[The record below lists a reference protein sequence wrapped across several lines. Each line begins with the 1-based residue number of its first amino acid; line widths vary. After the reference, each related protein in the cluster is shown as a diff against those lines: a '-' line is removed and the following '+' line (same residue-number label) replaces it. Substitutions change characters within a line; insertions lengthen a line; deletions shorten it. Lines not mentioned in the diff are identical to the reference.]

1 MVRSRRFRLQVKSV
15 LRILCLGLVAAI
27 GLGVT
32 AQRAEA
38 VPLRCDTCQND
49 GDFRAEAV
57 RMGPGT
63 HLVYNVGANVIQQ
76 YYVGSSSS
84 GSGGGGEVPQAAR
97 AANPFVLKQTP
108 PAAAVEEVRRGNRV
122 YAEDGQTLRA
132 TYVVPVEMLG
142 LNPDACSRTAYDYVR
157 DQDLRAMVESAAG
170 NVNVISQVVGANVPN
185 AVNDLIQLAS
195 NYTGV
200 RDHARL
206 MFKVVFKDGSYVTI
220 VVNPEHQ
227 NGQSEPGSERTA
239 AGQLIPSDIQQ
250 VQGTWTDYGGENLAA
265 MATHMEGLGA
275 AMVYSGPTS
284 GSITGIVCSGSG
296 NGKTCVV
303 QYIIR

>member
-1 MVRSRRFRLQVKSV
+1 V
-15 LRILCLGLVAAI
+15 LRILGLGLVAAI

-76 YYVGSSSS
+76 YYVGSSS
-84 GSGGGGEVPQAAR
+84 GGGGGGEVPRAAR
-97 AANPFVLKQTP
+97 AANPVVLKQTP
-108 PAAAVEEVRRGNRV
+108 PAVAVEEVRRGNRV
-122 YAEDGQTLRA
+122 YVEGGQTLRP

-142 LNPDACSRTAYDYVR
+142 LNPDARSRTAYDYVR
-157 DQDLRAMVESAAG
+157 DQNLRAMVESAAG
-170 NVNVISQVVGANVPN
+170 NVNVISQVVGANVLT
-185 AVNDLIQLAS
+185 AVSDLIQLAS
-195 NYTGV
+195 NYTGL
-200 RDHARL
+200 RDQARL

-220 VVNPEHQ
+220 VVNLEHQ

-239 AGQLIPSDIQQ
+239 AGQLIPSEIQQ

-265 MATHMEGLGA
+265 MATHMSGLGA

-303 QYIIR
+303 QYMIR

>member
-1 MVRSRRFRLQVKSV
+1 M
-15 LRILCLGLVAAI
+15 LCLGLVTAI
-27 GLGVT
+27 GFGVT

-38 VPLRCDTCQND
+38 IPLRCDSCQND

-76 YYVGSSSS
+76 YYVGSST
-84 GSGGGGEVPQAAR
+84 GGGGGGGVVPR
-97 AANPFVLKQTP
+97 AANPVVLKQTP
-108 PAAAVEEVRRGNRV
+108 PAAAVEEVRRANRV
-122 YAEDGQTLRA
+122 YVEGGQTLRP
-132 TYVVPVEMLG
+132 TYVVPVDMLG
-142 LNPDACSRTAYDYVR
+142 LNPDARSKTAYDYVR
-157 DQDLRAMVESAAG
+157 DFNLRAMVESAAG
-170 NVNVISQVVGANVPN
+170 NVNVISQVVGADVLT
-185 AVNDLIQLAS
+185 AVSDLIQLAS
-195 NYTGV
+195 NYTGL
-200 RDHARL
+200 RDQARL

-220 VVNPEHQ
+220 VVNLEHQ

-250 VQGTWTDYGGENLAA
+250 VQGTWTDYGGENLKA
-265 MATHMEGLGA
+265 MATHMGALGA

-303 QYIIR
+303 QYMIR

>member
-1 MVRSRRFRLQVKSV
+1 M
-15 LRILCLGLVAAI
+15 LRTVCLGLVAVV
-27 GLGVT
+27 GFGVT
-32 AQRAEA
+32 SQRAEA
-38 VPLRCDTCQND
+38 VPVRCDTCQID

-76 YYVGSSSS
+76 YYVGSNT
-84 GSGGGGEVPQAAR
+84 SGGGGGGQEPRAAR
-97 AANPFVLKQTP
+97 AAGPVVLKQTP
-108 PAAAVEEVRRGNRV
+108 PPAAVEEVRRGNRV
-122 YAEDGQTLRA
+122 YVEGGQTLRP
-132 TYVVPVEMLG
+132 TYVVPVEVLG
-142 LNPDACSRTAYDYVR
+142 LNPDARSKTAYDYVG
-157 DQDLRAMVESAAG
+157 DYNLRAMVESAAG
-170 NVNVISQVVGANVPN
+170 NVDVISKVVGANVLT
-185 AVNDLIQLAS
+185 AVSDLIQLAS
-195 NYTGV
+195 NYTGL
-200 RDHARL
+200 RDQARL

-220 VVNPEHQ
+220 VVNLEHQ

-265 MATHMEGLGA
+265 MASHMGGLGA
-275 AMVYSGPTS
+275 AMVSSGPTS

-303 QYIIR
+303 QYMIR